1 MQPLRKL
8 ILWRG
13 RLQSCC
19 SPGTGPWLS
28 PTPAGAC
35 ECPGG
40 TDAFGFPVTHGCLQG
55 DSDGASV
62 TCSACSRHLS
72 SPPCHRLEPGL
83 KTLSALLQGSPD
95 CFTLYSAL
103 LFFFYFSQQLVFNSV
118 TNCLG
123 PRKFLHSGKLYKA
136 KSNKELYGFLFNDFL
151 LLTQIIKPL
160 GSSGT
165 DKVFSPKS
173 NLQYKM
179 YKTVSA
185 ALARGWGQGSG
196 APCWGCGQEPS

>member
-1 MQPLRKL
+1 MKFKHNSELALREA
-8 ILWRG
+8 LWRHHW
-13 RLQSCC
+13 QSCC
-19 SPGTGPWLS
+19 SSRTGAPAQSHPG
-28 PTPAGAC
+28 GAC
-35 ECPGG
+35 VWPGG
-40 TDAFGFPVTHGCLQG
+40 TDAFGFPCLPSPVAFR
-55 DSDGASV
+55 DSRRAPCDL
-62 TCSACSRHLS
+62 CCLWCSRHGWS
-72 SPPCHRLEPGL
+72 SLHPLEPGL
-83 KTLSALLQGSPD
+83 KTVFGLLQGSPD

-185 ALARGWGQGSG
+185 ALARGWGQG
-196 APCWGCGQEPS
+196 

>member
-1 MQPLRKL
+1 MERPFAELLL
-8 ILWRG
+8 IQDRPH
-13 RLQSCC
+13 C
-19 SPGTGPWLS
+19 SRCMCVPRVGQRCFWL
-28 PTPAGAC
+28 PPAC
-35 ECPGG
+35 
-40 TDAFGFPVTHGCLQG
+40 PVTPFRGTLMEPLWLALLCCAQG
-55 DSDGASV
+55 MA
-62 TCSACSRHLS
+62 HP
-72 SPPCHRLEPGL
+72 PPCHRLEPGL
-83 KTLSALLQGSPD
+83 KTLSGLLQGSPD

-185 ALARGWGQGSG
+185 ALVQGWGQGSG
-196 APCWGCGQEPS
+196 APFWGSGQEPS

>member
-1 MQPLRKL
+1 M
-8 ILWRG
+8 
-13 RLQSCC
+13 S
-19 SPGTGPWLS
+19 
-28 PTPAGAC
+28 
-35 ECPGG
+35 
-40 TDAFGFPVTHGCLQG
+40 
-55 DSDGASV
+55 
-62 TCSACSRHLS
+62 
-72 SPPCHRLEPGL
+72 GL
-83 KTLSALLQGSPD
+83 KTIFDLFQGNLD

-179 YKTVSA
+179 YKTVSTTLKWRLRWLYA
-185 ALARGWGQGSG
+185 NSTYSRQQLPYWGRGQ
-196 APCWGCGQEPS
+196 